1 MSKTLACDVAAAGI
15 SLSTTQ
21 MDHKGL
27 PRWPGSPLSINL
39 LMLFLLRTP
48 EEFFGFIAAAV
59 VALSDFSLLTL

>member
-21 MDHKGL
+21 VDHKGL
-27 PRWPGSPLSINL
+27 PGSPLSINL